1 MGIKDKTCDG
11 FSSACPDK
19 WLMLHLSDMG
29 ALLTTLGFVPQ
40 ASPAAG
46 HGHSADMPEP
56 PHLVPGEA
64 PGPALG
70 RSSSDVRKA
79 AGSQRG
85 GAGRPGEHSCLIVPK
100 Y

>member
-1 MGIKDKTCDG
+1 
-11 FSSACPDK
+11 
-19 WLMLHLSDMG
+19 MG

-40 ASPAAG
+40 ASPATG
-46 HGHSADMPEP
+46 RGHSTDPPEP
-56 PHLVPGEA
+56 RHLIPGEA

-70 RSSSDVRKA
+70 QSGGGVRKA

-85 GAGRPGEHSCLIVPK
+85 GAEWPGEHLRLMVPK